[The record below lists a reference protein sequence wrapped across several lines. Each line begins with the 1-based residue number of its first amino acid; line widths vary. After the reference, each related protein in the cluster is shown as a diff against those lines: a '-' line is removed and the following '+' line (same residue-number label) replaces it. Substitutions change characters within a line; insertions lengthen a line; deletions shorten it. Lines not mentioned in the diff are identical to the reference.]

1 MAEERRREYEKEPAA
16 GSDGER
22 KSLKEI
28 ISDITEQ
35 ELSGSSDDIVTVEQ
49 LKSMEKECSSRL
61 KRRRLI
67 GAAAV
72 FFVVIAGAL
81 IVSVNYPADVEADKN
96 APEEIVSEDGV
107 VIEDGGWG
115 SSSEDTL
122 VITDWDEVANAK
134 IYVNELMIPEYIPK
148 EYNFEKLIIEQSD
161 LSYVKCTFTFTA
173 KDNSNSYFEII
184 ELLQNESSNSVE
196 IEDIDSAVKCEKGN
210 VYIKD
215 SEEIKIAT
223 IQIDGGKIIEIRS
236 DFDNNDIIM
245 LINNI
250 N

>member
-1 MAEERRREYEKEPAA
+1 MAEEKSREYENGSAA
-16 GSDGER
+16 DLNKDE

-28 ISDITEQ
+28 ICDITEQ

-72 FFVVIAGAL
+72 FFVAIAGAL

-122 VITDWDEVANAK
+122 VITDWDEV
-134 IYVNELMIPEYIPK
+134 
-148 EYNFEKLIIEQSD
+148 KL
-161 LSYVKCTFTFTA
+161 LKA
-173 KDNSNSYFEII
+173 
-184 ELLQNESSNSVE
+184 
-196 IEDIDSAVKCEKGN
+196 
-210 VYIKD
+210 
-215 SEEIKIAT
+215 
-223 IQIDGGKIIEIRS
+223 
-236 DFDNNDIIM
+236 
-245 LINNI
+245 
-250 N
+250 